1 MPAHLFYDIVFVVAS
16 ALAIVSALGVVL
28 SSNPFHSALSLIGNL
43 VALATF
49 YLLLQSDFVAAAQVI
64 VYAGAVM
71 IMFLFV
77 IAYLGGRA
85 RRAGAVAAVVADRR
99 RAGRSGRGRGRDRLR
114 GRASRPSATAPH
126 VSDLFGAPQ
135 AIAASFLGRYVLT
148 FEATSVLLLIAAVG
162 GVTLAARRPAPREG
176 GAVGAFEEV
185 ERMAPATS
193 LQAEVVDAETRFDVV
208 RAGERTRRGGARADA
223 RRRRLVPRGLGRSS
237 SESAST
243 ASSPAAARSSCCC
256 RSRSC

>member
-1 MPAHLFYDIVFVVAS
+1 VTYDVVFVVAS

-28 SSNPFHSALSLIGNL
+28 SGNPFYSALSLIGNL
-43 VALATF
+43 VALAAL
-49 YLLLQSDFVAAAQVI
+49 YLLLQSDFLAAAQVI

-85 RRAGAVAAVVADRR
+85 TEPVRGRPWYQTLGAVVAAAAVVAELGFAIEEQTFGDG
-99 RAGRSGRGRGRDRLR
+99 AQ
-114 GRASRPSATAPH
+114 

-135 AIAASFLGRYVLT
+135 AVAASFLGRYVLT

-162 GVTLAARRPAPREG
+162 GVTLAARRPERREAG
-176 GAVGAFEEV
+176 VLGAFEI
-185 ERMAPATS
+185 ERAAPSIS

-208 RAGERTRRGGARADA
+208 RAGHAPGEERER
-223 RRRRLVPRGLGRSS
+223 
-237 SESAST
+237 
-243 ASSPAAARSSCCC
+243 
-256 RSRSC
+256 

>member
-1 MPAHLFYDIVFVVAS
+1 MTYDVVFVVAS

-28 SSNPFHSALSLIGNL
+28 SGNPFHSALSLIGNL
-43 VALATF
+43 VALAAL
-49 YLLLQSDFVAAAQVI
+49 YLLLQSDFLAAAQVI

-85 RRAGAVAAVVADRR
+85 TEPV
-99 RAGRSGRGRGRDRLR
+99 RGRPWYQTR
-114 GRASRPSATAPH
+114 GAGGAAAAGVAELGFAIEEQTFGDGAQ

-135 AIAASFLGRYVLT
+135 AVAASFLGRYVLT

-162 GVTLAARRPAPREG
+162 GVTLAARRPERREA
-176 GAVGAFEEV
+176 GALGAFEI
-185 ERMAPATS
+185 ERAAPSIS

-208 RAGERTRRGGARADA
+208 RAGHAPDEERER
-223 RRRRLVPRGLGRSS
+223 
-237 SESAST
+237 
-243 ASSPAAARSSCCC
+243 
-256 RSRSC
+256 

>member
-1 MPAHLFYDIVFVVAS
+1 MTYDVVFVVAS

-43 VALATF
+43 VALAAM
-49 YLLLQSDFVAAAQVI
+49 YLLLQSDFLAAAQVI

-85 RRAGAVAAVVADRR
+85 ERARAVAAVVADGRGADRRDRR
-99 RAGRSGRGRGRDRLR
+99 RCRDRLR
-114 GRASRPSATAPH
+114 RRRSRRSATAP
-126 VSDLFGAPQ
+126 VSATSSARRRRSRP
-135 AIAASFLGRYVLT
+135 ASSAGTCST

-162 GVTLAARRPAPREG
+162 GVTLAARRPAPREE
-176 GAVGAFEEV
+176 GAVGAFEV
-185 ERMAPATS
+185 ERPEPAPS

-208 RAGERTRRGGARADA
+208 RPGGARRGG
-223 RRRRLVPRGLGRSS
+223 RRR
-237 SESAST
+237 
-243 ASSPAAARSSCCC
+243 
-256 RSRSC
+256 